1 MKKIIRKNMKKRFK
15 PSEEGK
21 RIRALRKKLGL
32 TLTEFW
38 DATGINPHTLQKLES
53 GESQVTV
60 SKARLISTLLIYRLG
75 LLYEEASEDIIL
87 YGENKPKIKSLLS
100 DDED

>member
-1 MKKIIRKNMKKRFK
+1 MKNKFT

-38 DATGINPHTLQKLES
+38 EATGINPYTLQKMES
-53 GESQVTV
+53 GETKITV
-60 SKARLISTLLIYRLG
+60 SKARLISTLFIYRLG
-75 LLYEEASEDIIL
+75 LLPEEASEDIIL
-87 YGENKPKIKSLLS
+87 YGKNREEGDRNPI
-100 DDED
+100 